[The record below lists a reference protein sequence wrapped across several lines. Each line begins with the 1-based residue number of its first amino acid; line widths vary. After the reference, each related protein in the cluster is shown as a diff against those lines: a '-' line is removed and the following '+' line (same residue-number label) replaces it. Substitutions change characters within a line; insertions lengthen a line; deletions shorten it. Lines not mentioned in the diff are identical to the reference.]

1 MQDAS
6 NNNQNVVK
14 KVSIIGVTL
23 NFILL
28 CLKLFIGLISRSQA
42 MIADGVNSAGDIFA
56 SFMSYVGA
64 KLSSKPNDEDHPYG
78 HGKAEYLFSQFIS
91 ISMIIAAAIMID
103 NSIKSIIGHEKL
115 TFSIWL
121 IVVCIITIITKLC
134 LYIYT
139 RLQYKKYNSIL
150 IKASMEDHRNDIVIT
165 LGTIIGIISS
175 LFGIYFIDGIV
186 GILISIWIGLV
197 GIKLLKESYGVLMDT
212 SISKEEQEN
221 IISMSK
227 KYPDILH
234 VDSIVSKPIGNSYII
249 ILKIS
254 MDGEKTLGYCHMISG
269 KLKEDIINKFD
280 YVHDVIIHINP
291 H

>member
-78 HGKAEYLFSQFIS
+78 HGKAEYLFSQFI
-91 ISMIIAAAIMID
+91 
-103 NSIKSIIGHEKL
+103 
-115 TFSIWL
+115 
-121 IVVCIITIITKLC
+121 ITKLC

-139 RLQYKKYNSIL
+139 RLQYKRYNSIL